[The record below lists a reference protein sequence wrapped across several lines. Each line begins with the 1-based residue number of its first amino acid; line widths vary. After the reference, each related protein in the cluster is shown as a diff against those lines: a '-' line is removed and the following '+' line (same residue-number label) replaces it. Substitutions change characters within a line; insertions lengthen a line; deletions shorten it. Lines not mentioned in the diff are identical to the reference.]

1 VSFGTRF
8 ARLATDVV
16 VRRPSLW
23 PLFRRLTERTFDRIA
38 PQWDTMRGPDSLAPF
53 EAALEAIEAPVTD
66 GLDLGTGT
74 GSGAAIVVRRFP
86 DARVVGVD
94 LSEEMLER
102 ARVNVPGAEFRRA
115 DASSLPFPD
124 ESFDL
129 VSHANMIPF
138 FDEVARVVA
147 PGGHALFAFSNGAD
161 TPIYVPLARL
171 RPELE
176 RRGFTDFAEV
186 DAGRGEALLARK
198 EQAA

>member
-16 VRRPSLW
+16 VRRPTLW
-23 PLFRRLTERTFDRIA
+23 PLFRRLTERTFDRVA
-38 PQWDTMRGPDSLAPF
+38 PQWDSMRGPDSLAPF
-53 EAALEAIEAPVTD
+53 EAALEAIDAPVTD
-66 GLDLGTGT
+66 VLDLGTGT

-102 ARVNVPGAEFRRA
+102 ARVNVPSAEFRRA

-129 VSHANMIPF
+129 VAHANMIPF
-138 FDEVARVVA
+138 FDEVARVLR
-147 PGGHALFAFSNGAD
+147 PGGTALFAFSIGD
-161 TPIYVPLARL
+161 QTPIYVTPERL
-171 RPELE
+171 RAELAE
-176 RRGFTDFAEV
+176 RGFTDFA
-186 DAGRGEALLARK
+186 DFAAGRGTALTARK
-198 EQAA
+198 R